1 MIAAAVLFA
10 AVIDCEAYTYDAN
23 RVIGSE
29 PLGQVV
35 TQPIAS
41 HVELFSTEENL
52 LMTYSINAYYAKRDS
67 LDAFNKTK
75 NKRGLRSTGLVI
87 RPEIGLG
94 YYMWPNHFFDW
105 GGYWQ
110 WMYHQNNVLWGTLQ
124 NSFLNIGV
132 NAGYQFTPH
141 IYFGGGVESVIGL
154 LKPHYHSFPGIYGR
168 DLAVSLFAIFRW
180 YWFNGTS
187 SPFLELNTGMLSA
200 IEIYHPDLNK
210 KMGLILTP
218 SFGWS
223 IKNYEIKISCLF
235 RNSYVYDNHSV
246 SFMDEPQGSWLWD
259 GGLRLTFGYNY
270 MINK

>member
-110 WMYHQNNVLWGTLQ
+110 WMYHQNNVLWGTITKLIFEYRCKCWL
-124 NSFLNIGV
+124 S
-132 NAGYQFTPH
+132 
-141 IYFGGGVESVIGL
+141 IYTSYLFWRR
-154 LKPHYHSFPGIYGR
+154 GR
-168 DLAVSLFAIFRW
+168 ICYRI
-180 YWFNGTS
+180 
-187 SPFLELNTGMLSA
+187 
-200 IEIYHPDLNK
+200 IETTLP
-210 KMGLILTP
+210 
-218 SFGWS
+218 
-223 IKNYEIKISCLF
+223 
-235 RNSYVYDNHSV
+235 
-246 SFMDEPQGSWLWD
+246 
-259 GGLRLTFGYNY
+259 
-270 MINK
+270 